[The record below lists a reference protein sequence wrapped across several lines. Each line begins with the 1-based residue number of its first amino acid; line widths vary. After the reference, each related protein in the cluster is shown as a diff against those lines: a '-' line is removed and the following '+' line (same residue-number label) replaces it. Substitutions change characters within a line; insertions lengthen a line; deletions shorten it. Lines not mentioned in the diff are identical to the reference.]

1 MGRRL
6 GLIIGINSYQD
17 AAFRPLQYAETDA
30 RALAQWLVNAKGGNW
45 SPADVQHVQG
55 AYATRELV
63 ETLIAQTCVNVAEP
77 GDLVLI
83 YFAGHGFL
91 DERTGDGYLA
101 LANTQYNSPT
111 TGVHL
116 PSLMEKA
123 LGRSRASQVVFL
135 FDYFQTGRLWNQRR
149 ATPYDSR
156 PFLGPATLRGLQQTP
171 NRMVFCSCRGNE
183 HAPEAGERSLGAF
196 VYRVIVGLCGPA
208 SDPTTQQ
215 ITMQRLHAYLSSS
228 LGEQQRPQLFGQ
240 ANQPVVLVGAMPSSP
255 PSPSQ
260 SHQSSGPFSA
270 QQSAPIF
277 PPSPDNMPRMSAA
290 QLNTTGTLLAQPP
303 NMFADPASP
312 QLSPTTTGQ
321 LAIHAAEEQSAMLLR
336 QAQHLIQM
344 QNPGEAFKY
353 IEQALQINPMNS
365 EALMVKAQLLGSV
378 GRPQDALATIE
389 QAIQLNPHNALAW
402 SVRGVLLSNIEQYQ
416 AALQAIERSLE
427 LDPNNVETHA
437 IKMRI
442 MDHMAMLHSIQ
453 LDHQQRG
460 TTVEQRGGPRSFA
473 IAAAITVL
481 GLIIGGMGAALP
493 VVRPALPI
501 WLALGLQSVGLALLC
516 VNAVRGSYL
525 YGFTRVL
532 LTFLFSALLA
542 AMLGGLYKFGL
553 NRFYGMAQANPPI
566 LVPILFGGAWFAA
579 AAVVPLALAIVAFIA
594 GLITRIVRKRRK

>member
-45 SPADVQHVQG
+45 SPSDVQHVQG
-55 AYATRELV
+55 VYATRELV
-63 ETLIAQTCVNVAEP
+63 ESLITQTCVNVAEP

-101 LANTQYNSPT
+101 LANTQYTSPT

-123 LGRSRASQVVFL
+123 LGRSRASQVIFL
-135 FDYFQTGRLWNQRR
+135 FDYCQTGRLWGQQRASR
-149 ATPYDSR
+149 YDST
-156 PFLGPATLRGLQQTP
+156 PLLGPAILRGLQQTP

-183 HAPEAGERSLGAF
+183 QAPEVGEKNLGAF

-208 SDPTTQQ
+208 SDPETQQ
-215 ITMQRLHAYLSSS
+215 MTMQRLYAYLSKS

-240 ANQPVVLVGAMPSSP
+240 ADQSVVLVGAMPSSP
-255 PSPSQ
+255 LSSP
-260 SHQSSGPFSA
+260 QSSSPFSA
-270 QQSAPIF
+270 QQSAPMF
-277 PPSPDNMPRMSAA
+277 PGSSGNMPRMSAA
-290 QLNTTGTLLAQPP
+290 QPNTTGTLLAQPP
-303 NMFADPASP
+303 NMFADPTSA

-321 LAIHAAEEQSAMLLR
+321 ITIQAAEEQSAMLLR
-336 QAQHLIQM
+336 QARHLIQM

-353 IEQALQINPMNS
+353 IDQALQINPMNS
-365 EALMVKAQLLGSV
+365 EALMIKAQLLGSA

-402 SVRGVLLSNIEQYQ
+402 SVRGVLLSNMEQYQ

-427 LDPNNVETHA
+427 LDPNNVETHG

-453 LDHQQRG
+453 QDRQQRG
-460 TTVEQRGGPRSFA
+460 AAAERRGGPRSFA
-473 IAAAITVL
+473 IATAVAIL
-481 GLIIGGMGAALP
+481 GLIIGGVGAALP
-493 VVRPALPI
+493 VVRPTLPI

-516 VNAVRGSYL
+516 VNAVRGSFL

-542 AMLGGLYKFGL
+542 AMLGGLYKLGL
-553 NRFYGMAQANPPI
+553 NHFYGMAQANPPI

-579 AAVVPLALAIVAFIA
+579 AAAIPLVLSIVALIA
-594 GLITRIVRKRRK
+594 GLIARIVRRRNR